1 MKIIDSHFHW
11 WPRSI
16 FDDLCRR
23 TGFPRAELNDR
34 GGYAYLGAP
43 GSAPVQSWAE
53 WFDLDRQLE
62 HMDGLG
68 HEVSVV
74 SSIGPFSIYF
84 SELEPEAGRDAQAI
98 VILGGGILPDARE
111 YGGDSVTAFSLERAR
126 YGAFV
131 ARERRLPVA
140 VSGGVVMRG
149 RPEADVIG
157 DLLEREFGV
166 PVRWREVRSRNTHE
180 NAVESA
186 RLLLPLGVRRILL
199 VTHAVDAR
207 RGRREMEAAGFEV
220 VLAPTLLPR
229 MDIRSPLDLFPSMAG
244 YRGSYYALY
253 EVLGNLKASLDGLP

>member
-1 MKIIDSHFHW
+1 MLFWLNKLIGALILPPTGPALVSLAGLVLLRRS
-11 WPRSI
+11 PR
-16 FDDLCRR
+16 L
-23 TGFPRAELNDR
+23 GRAMIA
-34 GGYAYLGAP
+34 GGVVLVLLLAMP
-43 GSAPVQSWAE
+43 PVAGGLTWLVAE
-53 WFDLDRQLE
+53 GDAL
-62 HMDGLG
+62 
-68 HEVSVV
+68 S
-74 SSIGPFSIYF
+74 
-84 SELEPEAGRDAQAI
+84 PEAGRDAQAI

-229 MDIRSPLDLFPSMAG
+229 MDIRSSLDLFPSMAG